1 MAGPRLHAATGRA
14 TFRAHALS
22 LGRSSPTRERLPY
35 VTDSEI
41 IAEVLRGNA
50 RAERELYDAHVDRIY
65 RLAWRMAGDESLAR
79 DLTQD
84 TFIRAFQRLADF
96 RGDSSLSTWLHSIA
110 VSVILNG
117 LKKVKRI
124 HGREIGGDE
133 LPEVSIPTRE
143 AEPDLKVRL
152 RRAIESL
159 PDGYRTVFLM
169 HDVEGYTHEEIASA
183 LGVQPGTS
191 KAQLFRARARL
202 RTELAEFAGEWA
214 S

>member
-1 MAGPRLHAATGRA
+1 M
-14 TFRAHALS
+14 
-22 LGRSSPTRERLPY
+22 
-35 VTDSEI
+35 TDAKLISDI
-41 IAEVLRGNA
+41 LRGDP
-50 RAERELYDAHVDRIY
+50 RAERTLYDAHVDRIY
-65 RLAWRMAGDESLAR
+65 RLAWRMAGDETLAR
-79 DLTQD
+79 DFTQD
-84 TFIRAFQRLADF
+84 TFIRAFERLADF
-96 RGDSSLSTWLHSIA
+96 RGDSSLATWLHSIA

-124 HGREIGGDE
+124 HSRELTGDS
-133 LPEVSIPTRE
+133 LPEVSVSTRE

-152 RRAIESL
+152 RRAIDGL
-159 PDGYRTVFLM
+159 PDGYRTVFVM

-202 RTELAEFAGEWA
+202 RTELADFAGEWA